1 MIRQAT
7 IADVSAIVEMAR
19 LFYATTEYRKWADFN
34 DETVKN
40 LTETLVKDHVLL
52 VADED
57 GELKGMVA
65 LFVAP
70 FMFNADVTAAYE
82 VAWWV
87 NPDAQG
93 IGVGKALLA
102 AIEPACKAR
111 GCTAIQMVHLSTS
124 PPQAAAIYEH
134 MGYAHTE
141 SSFTRIVKWQQ

>member
-7 IADVSAIVEMAR
+7 AADVSAIVDMAR
-19 LFYATTEYRKWADFN
+19 LFYGTTDYRKWADFN
-34 DETVKN
+34 EETVKA
-40 LTETLVKDHVLL
+40 LAETLAKDHVLL
-52 VADED
+52 VADEG

-70 FMFNADVTAAYE
+70 FMFNSELKAAYE

-87 NPDAQG
+87 NPDSQG

-102 AIEPACKAR
+102 AIEPACKAM

-124 PPQAAAIYEH
+124 PPQAAAIYES